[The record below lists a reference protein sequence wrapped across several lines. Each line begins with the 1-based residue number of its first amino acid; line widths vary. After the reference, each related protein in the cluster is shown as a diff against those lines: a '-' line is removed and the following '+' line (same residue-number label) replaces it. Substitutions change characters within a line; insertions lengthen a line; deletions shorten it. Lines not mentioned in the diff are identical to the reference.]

1 MEQEAP
7 DTESATAPVPPEI
20 IEKYLQMRGK

>member
-7 DTESATAPVPPEI
+7 DTECVTASVPPEI